1 MRHRRIILILSIA
14 ILVILSGCTSR
25 LNRVIPKAAA
35 PGSVIA
41 LKGFWFGEEPGAADV
56 YFGETKAVITSWGKR
71 EISVKVPEGS
81 GEIEIFVEKDGKKSK
96 GSTFTFLEEEYE
108 VLGNIDTTQSGAVL
122 EVDGATVTV
131 PMGIVSA
138 GEELKISEVI
148 NAPTH
153 DEELYFDSRVYSV
166 EIGDYSSFDDLLML
180 EFEIEKGMEDSQY
193 ITAAYWDDNVD
204 EWIQASSYYDSEKGK
219 VRVYTDHLTNWRLL
233 ALKKVYSVYEAD
245 HFLIAYNKRDKTDI
259 PDQAKTGT
267 MADMAKRIGTA
278 LDDSYLKYSSAIG
291 ESNSPSYSLTKIDD
305 IATTLNPL
313 SWLSGNKL
321 IIDTR
326 LIVRVSSSYN
336 KYGAEYSWTT
346 EQLIIPTK
354 YNDDRD
360 LKTTVAH
367 ELFHAFQNHR
377 LTVLQMGSA
386 RWLMEA
392 TAEYASYYVGTN
404 YGIEN
409 LHTYTNMNKYLEFF
423 ENREE
428 GHEYGMSAYIDY
440 LMSQGASFRTM
451 WNALVTGRSD
461 VEEAFDSYV
470 RTATGKSN
478 HANYRIFWQK
488 VLTDSGMPE
497 FNITNIGVRVK
508 SVRKGKTLKTI
519 LDIKR
524 DWTMAALLTQPKA
537 FNSDGSRTL
546 IIEADGKMSPSAR
559 IEVFLV
565 DGFNKKTFSHDR
577 VPGGTSSLGIIAGSP
592 SYIAVEFAEGMEQV
606 MYITA
611 FSGEKEKI
619 NIKVSDIT
627 LKLKPDKLEDVKP
640 LKQYKFQA
648 IAGNIPTSISDVT
661 VSWHLDD
668 GTFIEKEEHTNKSGR
683 ISDKITYEF
692 DAGNMQDLVVT
703 FEDSSSGKKITSGR
717 VKVSDTQ
724 VLSISYNPSKPLVNG
739 EVKFST
745 KGDGGWYYKWD
756 TDAKAQ
762 VSGMGM
768 TETTDKYSQPGRYQI
783 QVTAY
788 EDSAMTK
795 SAGYGTIVVQ
805 IEGIDVSEEPDP
817 TVEPT
822 EEPAVTPT
830 DKTRWL
836 SFDREGYLPG
846 ERIYVDI
853 ETNSEFATSY
863 ESINYYEWSAK
874 PADEQTMAAYKATTG
889 KDILYENKSGQPAT
903 YAPEV
908 PGTYEVTGIYV
919 QDTDKTVSGQFI
931 VKDGTE
937 GYWQRNLY
945 EFKENQQFDYITED
959 SSDPRIKT
967 HTIGET
973 TAFSYN
979 ITSTTS
985 YPDETSKTKTYEIVW
1000 DDLPE
1005 IIRPGEIITLSY
1017 TSYYEGDD
1025 SSYPSPSGLAVFYN
1039 EKGNEK
1045 GIISSGS
1052 YAGGK
1057 DGSEMV
1063 TVQFEAPAYGSIGHA
1078 TKSLYLMSGIGLNTE
1093 DEAMLVPD
1101 NFIYAIKASY
1111 QYIEDGNSY

>member
-1 MRHRRIILILSIA
+1 MRYRRIILILLIA
-14 ILVILSGCTSR
+14 LLVILSGCTAR
-25 LNRVIPKAAA
+25 LNRVIPKATA
-35 PGSVIA
+35 PGSVIT

-56 YFGETKAVITSWGKR
+56 YFGETKAVITLWGKH
-71 EISVKVPEGS
+71 EISVKVPEGT
-81 GEIEIFVEKDGKKSK
+81 GITDIFVEKDGKKSK

-108 VLGNIDTTQSGAVL
+108 TLGKIDIAESDTEL
-122 EVDGATVTV
+122 EVDGAKVTV
-131 PMGIVSA
+131 PPGIVTT
-138 GEELKISEVI
+138 GEELKISEVT
-148 NAPTH
+148 NTPNL
-153 DEELYFDSRVYSV
+153 DEELYFESRVYNV
-166 EIGDYSSFDDLLML
+166 EIGDYSSFDDFLML
-180 EFEIEKGMEDSQY
+180 EFDIEKGMKDSEY
-193 ITAAYWDDNVD
+193 ITAAYWDESDA
-204 EWIQASSYYDSEKGK
+204 EWKQAPSYYDSEEGK
-219 VRVYTDHLTNWRLL
+219 VRVYTDHLTNWRLF
-233 ALKKVYSVYEAD
+233 ALKKIYSVYEAD

-267 MADMAKRIGTA
+267 MAKLAKRIGTA
-278 LDDSYLKYSSAIG
+278 LDDSYLKYSSVIG
-291 ESNSPSYSLTKIDD
+291 VNNSPFYDLTEIQLSTDKKIV
-305 IATTLNPL
+305 
-313 SWLSGNKL
+313 
-321 IIDTR
+321 DTR

-336 KYGAEYSWTT
+336 KFGAEYSWTT
-346 EQLIIPTK
+346 GQLIIPTK
-354 YNDDRD
+354 YNDDKD

-367 ELFHAFQNHR
+367 ELFHIFQNHR
-377 LTVLQMGSA
+377 LSILQMNNA
-386 RWLMEA
+386 RWFMEA

-404 YGIEN
+404 YGIKN

-440 LMSQGASFRTM
+440 LMNHGASFRTM
-451 WNALVTGRSD
+451 WDALVGGKSS
-461 VEEAFDSYV
+461 VEDSFDSYV

-488 VLTDSGMPE
+488 VLTDSERPK

-524 DWTMAALLTQPKA
+524 DWTMAAILTKPKA

-559 IEVFLV
+559 VEVFRV
-565 DGFNKKTFSHDR
+565 DGFDKKTFTHDR
-577 VPGGTSSLGIIAGSP
+577 VPGGTSSFGIITDSS
-592 SYIAVEFAEGMEQV
+592 SYIAVEFTEGMEQV
-606 MYITA
+606 IYITA

-619 NIKVSDIT
+619 NIKISDIT
-627 LKLKPDKLEDVKP
+627 LKLKPDKLEDVQP
-640 LKQYKFQA
+640 LKLYKFQA

-668 GTFIEKEEHTNKSGR
+668 GTFIEKEDHTNRNGR

-692 DAGNMQDLVVT
+692 DAGNMQDIVVT

-717 VKVSDTQ
+717 IKVSDTQ
-724 VLSISYNPSKPLVNG
+724 VLSVSYDPLKPMVNA

-756 TDAKAQ
+756 TDAKGQ
-762 VSGMGM
+762 VSGLGM

-795 SAGYGTIVVQ
+795 SVGYGTVVVQ
-805 IEGIDVSEEPDP
+805 VEGIDVSQEPDP

-822 EEPAVTPT
+822 EEPTVTPT
-830 DKTRWL
+830 DRTRWL
-836 SFDREGYLPG
+836 AFEKEGYLPG
-846 ERIYVDI
+846 EQLYYDI
-853 ETNSEFATSY
+853 KTNSGYATSY
-863 ESINYYEWSAK
+863 ESINYYKWSAK
-874 PADEQTMAAYKATTG
+874 PADEQTLAAYKAAKG
-889 KDILYENKSGQPAT
+889 KDILYENKSGRPGSL
-903 YAPEV
+903 APEV
-908 PGTYEVTGIYV
+908 PGTYEVTGVYV
-919 QDTDKTVSGQFI
+919 QDTDKTVSGQFT

-945 EFKENQQFDYITED
+945 EFKENQQFDDITEAFSD
-959 SSDPRIKT
+959 SRIKT

-973 TAFSYN
+973 TAYSYN
-979 ITSTTS
+979 TTSTTT
-985 YPDETSKTKTYEIVW
+985 YPDGTSSTQTYELVW

-1005 IIRPGEIITLSY
+1005 ILRPGEIITLPYS
-1017 TSYYEGDD
+1017 SYYEGDENH
-1025 SSYPSPSGLAVFYN
+1025 YPIKSGLAVFYN

-1045 GIISSGS
+1045 GIISSSS

-1063 TVQFEAPAYGSIGHA
+1063 TVQFEVPAYGSIGNA
-1078 TKSLYLMSGIGLNTE
+1078 TKKLVLMSGMGLNTE
-1093 DEAMLVPD
+1093 DEAMFVPD
-1101 NFIYAIKASY
+1101 NFTFAIKA
-1111 QYIEDGNSY
+1111 